1 MDRWRS
7 VVLAKISGSTMP
19 PNPGDCRLSYG
30 QGHRAPRGP
39 LDEAM
44 TGGPEIAQTTALGSA
59 H

>member
-1 MDRWRS
+1 MASMEKRR
-7 VVLAKISGSTMP
+7 
-19 PNPGDCRLSYG
+19 PGQNIRLNDAAEPGRLPVSYG